1 MKRIITSFEKLD
13 EKQIELFKTQ
23 YPDGYSSHDI
33 ISFKNLQGI
42 ETKAIQINTNDTI
55 YLVKLN
61 EKLVNKIYNDDDD
74 DDDDDDDFDKDLE
87 IDLNNSVDEIFE
99 D

>member
-61 EKLVNKIYNDDDD
+61 EKLVNKIYDDD
-74 DDDDDDDFDKDLE
+74 DDDDDDDFDRDLE
-87 IDLNNSVDEIFE
+87 IDLNNSVDEEFE

>member
-33 ISFKNLQGI
+33 VSFKNLQGI

-74 DDDDDDDFDKDLE
+74 DDDDDDFDKDLE
-87 IDLNNSVDEIFE
+87 FDLNNSVDEEFE

>member
-33 ISFKNLQGI
+33 VSFKNLQGI

-74 DDDDDDDFDKDLE
+74 DFDKDLE
-87 IDLNNSVDEIFE
+87 FDLNNSVDEEFE

>member
-33 ISFKNLQGI
+33 VSFKNLQGI

-74 DDDDDDDFDKDLE
+74 DDDFDKDLE
-87 IDLNNSVDEIFE
+87 FDLNNSVDEEFE